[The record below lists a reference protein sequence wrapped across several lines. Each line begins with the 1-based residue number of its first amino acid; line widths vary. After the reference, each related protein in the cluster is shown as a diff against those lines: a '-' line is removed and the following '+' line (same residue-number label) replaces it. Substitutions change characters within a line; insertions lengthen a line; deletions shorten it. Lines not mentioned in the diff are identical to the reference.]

1 MNVFR
6 RAAGLAVLF
15 AALAMVSCGDKDTAE
30 PAKTT
35 AKGVISGFGN
45 MHVNGIQYATD
56 TATVTMD
63 GVPATINNLQV
74 GMVVTVKG
82 TINADRTAGVA
93 TAIEFCD
100 LLQGPVSAIDPE
112 AGTITIFGQTI
123 RVDKETFY
131 AHFSGLAALNVGDIV
146 EVSGFPDGAGAIMA
160 TYLDKK
166 TPLAESELKGQVT
179 GPVAAKAFTV
189 QIVRNSPPVKVS
201 SSSAIDPL
209 IKVGSWV
216 AVTIA
221 SAGSGGATVTATG
234 VRRRELLPI
243 ANGERVEMEGY
254 ITELKG
260 VHGFQVN
267 EITVTAG
274 GVAAAK
280 GLTAGGKVTVSGTMS
295 NGLLLATTI
304 EKEQKSDVTLGGEV
318 YRVAPG
324 TLTLNLQGCTVFVNE
339 RTAFRDDSSRHDRNF
354 GLEGVSGVK
363 AGDYL
368 EVSGELGGN
377 NIIATKIVRKNRQ

>member
-15 AALAMVSCGDKDTAE
+15 AALAMVSCGGQDADE
-30 PAKTT
+30 PKTT
-35 AKGVISGFGN
+35 AKGVISGFGS

-63 GVPATINNLQV
+63 GIPATVNDLQV

-100 LLQGPVSAIDPE
+100 LLQGPVTAIDPA

-146 EVSGFPDGAGAIMA
+146 EVSGFPDGAGALMA

-166 TPLAESELKGQVT
+166 TPLDESEFKGQVT
-179 GPVAAKAFTV
+179 GPVRATAFTV
-189 QIVRNSPPVKVS
+189 LIARNSPPVTVIS
-201 SSSAIDPL
+201 ASAIDPL
-209 IKVGSWV
+209 IKEGSSV
-216 AVTIA
+216 EVISA
-221 SAGSGGATVTATG
+221 SAGSTGATVTATG
-234 VRRRELLPI
+234 VRRWELLPI
-243 ANGERVEMEGY
+243 SNGERVEMEGY
-254 ITELKG
+254 ITESKG
-260 VHGFQVN
+260 AHGFQIN
-267 EITVTAG
+267 GIPVTAG
-274 GVAAAK
+274 GFTAAK
-280 GLTAGGKVTVSGTMS
+280 DLTAGRKVTVSGTKS

-304 EKEQKSDVTLGGEV
+304 EKEQRSDVTLGGEV
-318 YRVAPG
+318 YSVAPG
-324 TLTLNLQGCTVFVNE
+324 TLTLNLQGCTVFVKE

-363 AGDYL
+363 TGDYL